1 MGTTMSAP
9 LESYLPE
16 IKEYIIAMINSGGL
30 IKDEEPRLLLDRNI
44 VVHYL
49 SLPAAYQREA
59 LE

>member
-30 IKDEEPRLLLDRNI
+30 IKDEEPRLLLDRNML
-44 VVHYL
+44 VHYL
-49 SLPAAYQREA
+49 SLPEA
-59 LE
+59 HQNDV